1 MEVITI
7 LVVVLVDGVVEDI
20 NEELVVVT
28 GEVVV
33 GTDVVAD
40 VVVA

>member
-7 LVVVLVDGVVEDI
+7 LDVVLVDGVVEDL

>member
-1 MEVITI
+1 MITI
-7 LVVVLVDGVVEDI
+7 VEVVLVDGVVEDL
-20 NEELVVVT
+20 NEELVVVA